1 MAKRIINNSEW
12 AVVTGASKGLGYCY
26 CEELLKLGYNVIA
39 VARDTTS
46 LAVLHEKY
54 PNQAIKMINYDL
66 SNLDHPYQLFDDVKT
81 ENVTLLINNAGYGVW
96 GYFNESSLE
105 QEMNMVDLNIKAL
118 HIITKLFVQRFID
131 QNKGRVLNI
140 GSLAAFTPS
149 PVFASY
155 YASKA
160 YVWSLGV
167 AINTELKKT
176 KSPARVITLC
186 PGPLKTEFWNRS
198 SNQKD
203 TKYHSTVKVMETATY
218 ARKSL
223 MRGLKTKRKNYI
235 ITGSINKMVQALTKW
250 APQNCVLTSVYNYQK
265 KRK

>member
-1 MAKRIINNSEW
+1 MAQKKENKLEW

-39 VARDTTS
+39 VARNTIPVAT
-46 LAVLHEKY
+46 LQKKY
-54 PNQAIKMINYDL
+54 PSQSIKMINYDL
-66 SNLDHPYQLFDDVKT
+66 SILANCQKLFNEVQTD
-81 ENVTLLINNAGYGVW
+81 NVTILINNAGYGVW

-105 QEMNMVDLNIKAL
+105 QEMNMIDLNIKAL
-118 HIITKLFVQRFID
+118 QILTKLFVQRFIE
-131 QNKGRVLNI
+131 QNQGRVLNI
-140 GSLAAFTPS
+140 GSLAAFTPA

-176 KSPARVITLC
+176 KSPVRVITLC
-186 PGPLKTEFWNRS
+186 PGPLKTDFWNRS
-198 SNQKD
+198 SNQHNA
-203 TKYHSTVKVMETATY
+203 KYYSTVKVMKTSTY

-223 MRGLKTKRKNYI
+223 VKSLKVKRKNYI
-235 ITGSINKMVQALTKW
+235 ITGSINKIVKKLTKW
-250 APQNCVLTSVYNYQK
+250 SPQSWVLTSVYNYQK

>member
-1 MAKRIINNSEW
+1 MANKIKNKNEW

-26 CEELLKLGYNVIA
+26 CEELLKLGYNIIA

-46 LAVLHEKY
+46 LNILHEKY
-54 PNQAIKMINYDL
+54 PNQDIKMLNYDL
-66 SNLDHPYQLFDDVKT
+66 SDSNNCYQLFDDVKS
-81 ENVTLLINNAGYGVW
+81 ENITLLINNAGYGVW
-96 GYFNESSLE
+96 GYFSASNLE
-105 QEMNMVDLNIKAL
+105 QEMNIIDLNIKAL
-118 HIITKLFVQRFID
+118 HILTKLFVQHFID
-131 QNKGRVLNI
+131 QNNGRILNI
-140 GSLAAFTPS
+140 GSLAAFTPA

-176 KSPARVITLC
+176 KSSVRVITLC
-186 PGPLKTEFWNRS
+186 PGPLKTDFWNRS

-203 TKYHSTVKVMETATY
+203 AKYHSTIKVMKTTTY

-223 MRGLKTKRKNYI
+223 KRGLKTKRKNYI
-235 ITGSINKMVQALTKW
+235 ITGRVNKLVKILTKF
-250 APQNCVLTSVYNYQK
+250 APQSCVLSSVYNYQK

>member
-1 MAKRIINNSEW
+1 MKKTNSNSLEW

-26 CEELLKLGYNVIA
+26 CEELLKLGYNVVA
-39 VARDTTS
+39 VARDTTPVTA
-46 LAVLHEKY
+46 LQQKY
-54 PNQAIKMINYDL
+54 PTQTIKMINYDL
-66 SNLDHPYQLFDDVKT
+66 SNLENCEKLFNDVAKD
-81 ENVTLLINNAGYGVW
+81 NVTILINNAGYGVW

-105 QEMNMVDLNIKAL
+105 QEMNMIDLNIKAL
-118 HIITKLFVQRFID
+118 HILTKLFVQRFIA
-131 QNKGRVLNI
+131 QQQGRVLNI
-140 GSLAAFTPS
+140 GSLAAFTPAS
-149 PVFASY
+149 VFASY

-176 KSPARVITLC
+176 KSPVRVITLC
-186 PGPLKTEFWNRS
+186 PGPLKTGFWNRS

-203 TKYHSTVKVMETATY
+203 AKYHSTVKVMKTSTY

-223 MRGLKTKRKNYI
+223 LKGLKVKRKNYI
-235 ITGSINKMVQALTKW
+235 VTGSVNKIVKKLTKW
-250 APQNCVLTSVYNYQK
+250 SPQNWVLTSVYNYQR

>member
-1 MAKRIINNSEW
+1 MKKTNNNLGW

-39 VARDTTS
+39 IARDTSPITT
-46 LAVLHEKY
+46 LQQKY
-54 PNQAIKMINYDL
+54 SAQTIKMINYDL
-66 SNLDHPYQLFDDVKT
+66 SNLENCEKLFNDVAKD
-81 ENVTLLINNAGYGVW
+81 NVTILINNAGYGVW
-96 GYFNESSLE
+96 GYFSESSLE
-105 QEMNMVDLNIKAL
+105 QEMNMIDLNIKAV
-118 HIITKLFVQRFID
+118 HILTKLFVQRFIA
-131 QNKGRVLNI
+131 QQQGRVLNI
-140 GSLAAFTPS
+140 GSLAAFTPAS
-149 PVFASY
+149 VFASY

-176 KSPARVITLC
+176 KSPVRVITLC
-186 PGPLKTEFWNRS
+186 PGPLKTDFWNRS

-203 TKYHSTVKVMETATY
+203 AKYHSTVKVMKTSTY

-223 MRGLKTKRKNYI
+223 LKGLKVKRKNYI
-235 ITGSINKMVQALTKW
+235 ITGSVNKIVKKLTKW
-250 APQNCVLTSVYNYQK
+250 SPQSWVLTSVYNYQR